1 MTQEDNVKLIN
12 SFPDPKQGRFDKDQ
26 WLSDH
31 GQSNVIINCF
41 SKQIYY
47 PDHWTPLSMKCAF
60 NGNEFYRCGNAT
72 QCASDNKFLIYNQ
85 GKEYTSFIESDNDV
99 ESFTINFSELFVN
112 NVTNGLFSTADSNLD
127 DPFAIKSHT
136 KFIFFERA
144 NGYTP
149 LLRQRIFTIRD
160 LIKKFDQNKEYI
172 NELLYGLLE
181 DIILFHKKINLE
193 VNELYAIKESTRIEI
208 YKRLYLAKDMLD
220 ASFHTNITLDIL
232 GKVSMLNSFYLLRL
246 FKSYFKIT
254 PHQYLKQRR
263 IEEATKLLKK
273 KTHSVKQVCNLV
285 GFSDISSFSK
295 LFKRQTGYSP
305 AIFSACNTDKKV

>member
-1 MTQEDNVKLIN
+1 MIQEYNVKLID
-12 SFPDPKQGRFDKDQ
+12 SFPDPKQERYDKNQ

-85 GKEYTSFIESDNDV
+85 GKEYTSFIDSDDEV
-99 ESFTINFSELFVN
+99 ESLTINFSELFVN
-112 NVTNGLFSTADSNLD
+112 NVINGLFSSAENNLD
-127 DPFAIKSHT
+127 DPFGWKSPT

-149 LLRQRIFTIRD
+149 LLRQRIFTIRE
-160 LIKKFDQNKEYI
+160 LIKNFDHNKESI
-172 NELLYGLLE
+172 NELLFGLLE
-181 DIILFHKKINLE
+181 NIISFHKMINLE

-208 YKRLYLAKDMLD
+208 YKRLYMAKDLLD
-220 ASFHTNITLDIL
+220 SSFHSNITLDIL
-232 GKVSMLNSFYLLRL
+232 GKVSMLNTFYMLRL

-254 PHQYLKQRR
+254 PHQYLQQRR

-273 KTHSVKQVCNLV
+273 KTHSVTQVCNLV

-295 LFKRQTGYSP
+295 LFKKQTGYSP
-305 AIFSACNTDKKV
+305 AIFSACNTDFD